1 MVKKLSD
8 ARIAA
13 NNRYNN
19 KTYDRINIAVP
30 KGDKEKIRA
39 FAAERGES
47 VNGFIRRAIE
57 EAMKS

>member
-1 MVKKLSD
+1 MSVTD
-8 ARIAA
+8 AQKRATA
-13 NNRYNN
+13 KFEHKRYD
-19 KTYDRINIAVP
+19 KILLRLE